1 MSLAKYIK
9 QPSERKDYDIDYG
22 DWLAYSG
29 DTIDQVE
36 TSVQCLT
43 NSSDTSLVVDQVQ
56 NTLTV
61 TKLWVSGGTDGARYK
76 ITIKLTTTGGR
87 IDESELLFTVKDT

>member
-36 TSVQCLT
+36 TSVQCL
-43 NSSDTSLVVDQVQ
+43 SL
-56 NTLTV
+56 
-61 TKLWVSGGTDGARYK
+61 
-76 ITIKLTTTGGR
+76 IHI
-87 IDESELLFTVKDT
+87 